1 MTSWTRAHDVNDAD
15 GSSQVLA
22 VAAGA
27 HGFVSV
33 GSHNSQPAVWTTT
46 NGRAWKTIVLPP
58 PAGASA
64 GALQQ
69 VAIDGN
75 RVVALGQA
83 TTGTGP
89 AIGSA
94 TGTRPGAVPFA
105 ELSTDGGA
113 TWHQAGFSSPGP
125 GTSFTALT
133 ADAGGFTAAGQL
145 GKAGQ
150 QQAAIWTSAN
160 GTTWTPAPARGV
172 TGPQP
177 GGTYRITALAPAGS
191 AVTGMVSVTTQQSQR
206 AVAVTIP
213 AR

>member
-1 MTSWTRAHDVNDAD
+1 
-15 GSSQVLA
+15 
-22 VAAGA
+22 
-27 HGFVSV
+27 V
-33 GSHNSQPAVWTTT
+33 GSHNGQPAAWTTT
-46 NGRAWKTIVLPP
+46 DGRSWTTVVMPP
-58 PAGASA
+58 PDGTSHA
-64 GALQQ
+64 ALQQ
-69 VAIDGN
+69 VAVNGN

-94 TGTRPGAVPFA
+94 TGTQPGAVPFA

-113 TWHQAGFSSPGP
+113 TWHQVRFSSPGP

-133 ADAGGFTAAGQL
+133 ADAGGFTAAGQHA
-145 GKAGQ
+145 KAGQ

-191 AVTGMVSVTTQQSQR
+191 AVTGIVSVTTQQSQR